1 MCKKSDKMICAVDKE
16 NLICFSVVFV
26 EEFQNLF
33 STFKFTASF
42 DKKKFV
48 LERTNLHPPSTDY
61 WKNCHLNHL

>member
-42 DKKKFV
+42 DKK
-48 LERTNLHPPSTDY
+48 NLFLREQISILLRLTTG
-61 WKNCHLNHL
+61 KIVT